1 VSDAPTR
8 KLWAL
13 VAVCFGL
20 VMALL
25 DITIVNV
32 ALPAIQAT
40 STARRDDGSIARPSP
55 GTL

>member
-1 VSDAPTR
+1 MSDAPTR

-13 VAVCFGL
+13 VDVCFGL